1 MAVNKEDIR
10 NLVRLFEQ
18 SDWQEMRLEVEGLRL
33 AISKK
38 GPMGSQGGAA
48 AAPAAASAPELA
60 AAHGAPA
67 AQAAPAAATAA
78 ASAPLAA
85 GPAALAA
92 GQVIIK
98 APNLG
103 VFWKQPKPGAPPYVQ
118 DGESIEPDTTVC
130 LIEVMKLFTP
140 VKAGISGRIVRCLVE
155 DGEMVEHDTPL
166 YVVQQ

>member
-18 SDWQEMRLEVEGLRL
+18 SDWQEMRLEVEGLKL
-33 AISKK
+33 AISKR
-38 GPMGSQGGAA
+38 GPMEARGPVPSAGAPPSA
-48 AAPAAASAPELA
+48 APVPAAGPAPAATPS
-60 AAHGAPA
+60 
-67 AQAAPAAATAA
+67 
-78 ASAPLAA
+78 PLPVSDA
-85 GPAALAA
+85 PAALAA
-92 GQVIIK
+92 GQVLIK

-118 DGESIEPDTTVC
+118 DGEAVEPDTTVC

-140 VKAGISGRIVRCLVE
+140 VKAGISGKIVRCLVE